1 MSKPRIL
8 IFASHY
14 LPGFKAGGTIRSLA
28 NLVEQ
33 FWSEYEFLITCRD
46 RDAGDDA
53 PFKEAAGK
61 SWIPVG
67 GAKVRYLSTSEC
79 SLRKLRRLIHDV
91 RPDLLYFNSFFD
103 PCFTI
108 RPLILRRLGLL
119 PAGIKVIIA
128 PRGEFA
134 QGALALKSHKKKLF
148 MFVARWCGLYRDLV
162 WQASSEFEVRDIRQ
176 WFKDAKDIV
185 IAPDL
190 ASLSQPDVQNREHKK
205 SDRLRIVCV
214 ARIARNKNID
224 GALRTLRQVKAD
236 IEFDLY
242 GPIEDRN
249 YWRECLEIVAGLP
262 ANVRVSCHGQVPHE
276 QVSRAL
282 PRYDLF
288 FLPTRGENFCH
299 AILEALTAGLPV
311 LISDKTPWRDLQQK
325 GIGWD
330 LPLNKPELYLRVIEQ
345 CAQMDTIEFS
355 QLSKNA
361 LAFGLRFSRN
371 SEAIHSTRA
380 LICDALGS

>member
-33 FWSEYEFLITCRD
+33 FWPEYEFLIASRD
-46 RDAGDDA
+46 RDAGDVA
-53 PFKEAAGK
+53 PFKEAIRK
-61 SWIPVG
+61 SWLPVG
-67 GAKVRYLSTSEC
+67 GARVRYLSKSEC
-79 SLRKLRRLIHDV
+79 SMKELRNLIHDV
-91 RPDLLYFNSFFD
+91 RPNLMYFNSFFD

-119 PAGIKVIIA
+119 PDGIKVIVA

-134 QGALALKSHKKKLF
+134 QGALALKSYKKKLF
-148 MFVARWCGLYRDLV
+148 MFAARCFGLYRDLV
-162 WQASSEFEVRDIRQ
+162 WQASSEFEVRDIKQ
-176 WFKDAKDIV
+176 WFMNAPDIA

-190 ASLSQPDVQNREHKK
+190 SSASKPDGRSKEHKE
-205 SDRLRIVCV
+205 SDKLRIVCV

-224 GALRTLRQVKAD
+224 GALRVLREVKAN

-242 GPIEDRN
+242 GPIEDKD
-249 YWRECLEIVAGLP
+249 YWRECLEIIAGLP
-262 ANVRVSCHGQVPHE
+262 ANIRVSSCGQIPHE
-276 QVSRAL
+276 QVHLVL

-288 FLPTRGENFCH
+288 FLPTQGENFCH

-311 LISDKTPWRDLQQK
+311 LISDKTPWRNLQQK

-330 LPLNKPELYLRVIEQ
+330 LPLDKPEQYLQIIEK
-345 CAQMDTIEFS
+345 CAQMDPVEFS
-355 QLSKNA
+355 RLSENA
-361 LAFGLRFSRN
+361 LAFGMRFSSD

-380 LICDALGS
+380 LILDALGP